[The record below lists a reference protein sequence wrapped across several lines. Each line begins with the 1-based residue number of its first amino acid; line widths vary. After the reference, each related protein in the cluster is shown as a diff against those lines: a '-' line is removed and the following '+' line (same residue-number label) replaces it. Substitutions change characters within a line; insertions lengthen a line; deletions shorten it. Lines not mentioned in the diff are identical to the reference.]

1 MDLIT
6 LFNMLQQTIADLQA
20 KLMDAQA
27 ALDLEKKASYEK
39 GFADGVASV
48 PVQPISDK
56 IYSQAEFDA
65 KLSEGLA
72 ALQMELD
79 GVKAQFESLKGSVD
93 AQIKSAVDAKLGELK
108 AAYDAMQV
116 IENQAE
122 TGFADLLKVAE
133 VIIID
138 EPAPIEEPVEETP
151 VEETPVE
158 EIPVEETPV
167 EETPVEQPIEENM
180 GNENAGGDVAS
191 STSGTFETSGE
202 SN

>member
-6 LFNMLQQTIADLQA
+6 LFNLLQQTIADLQA

-27 ALDLEKKASYEK
+27 ALDLEKKASYDL

-65 KLSEGLA
+65 KLAEGLSTMQ
-72 ALQMELD
+72 LELD
-79 GVKAQFESLKGSVD
+79 GVKAQFEALKGSVD

-108 AAYDAMQV
+108 AAYDSMLV

-122 TGFADLLKVAE
+122 TGFGDMLKVAE

-151 VEETPVE
+151 VEETPIE
-158 EIPVEETPV
+158 ETPVEETPV
-167 EETPVEQPIEENM
+167 EETPVEETPVEEIPADDS
-180 GNENAGGDVAS
+180 GNGDAGGDVAS
-191 STSGTFETSGE
+191 STSGTF
-202 SN
+202 